1 MPAVTALPAIADE
14 SNPATSPTS
23 LERNSEEDSA
33 LSRAVSSGEPAELLS
48 RRTETTQL
56 FANPDGS
63 FTQDTYTLPQFVR
76 KSGSL
81 VEIDTTLKANSD
93 GSYSPKA
100 TEVGVQ
106 FSGGGNGPLATV
118 MRDGRSMSWSW
129 PKPLPK
135 PTVDGDSVTYANVL
149 EDVDLKLKAGSAGF
163 GQLLVVKSAL
173 GAANPALAEIKLPLT
188 TDGLTVNADAHGNIR
203 AVNPAGQEVFTAPTP
218 MMWDSTQPV
227 AARSSEPTAPPQ
239 AHELEAPYGAQ
250 QAAMDVEIADGS
262 LSLTPDTDVLKG
274 ADTTYP
280 VYIDPSVSG
289 SREAWT
295 IAYSTS
301 PNTAYYNGNGW
312 DEGDGNKTTSSARV
326 GNPGDGTS
334 RSFFRMDSDNLW
346 STKKVIS
353 SSTFRIK
360 NSYSYSCTKREVQA
374 WLTSTITS
382 SNTWNN
388 QPSWSRKLDTV
399 SDAKGWSSAC
409 PAGNLAFDVTDA
421 AKDAASG
428 HWHNITVGLRATTEG
443 DAYAYKRF
451 TASSAV
457 LSTTYNT
464 TPNPPSGLDTIPS
477 TKNSAGCGDTAPYGL
492 IGNTDIYL
500 TAKVS
505 DPDGGTVKAQFNL
518 WPTGHHPNDDPN
530 GVLVVSKWVSVTS
543 GTVAKLKVTKAELTP
558 YLSMGNGNFSWKA
571 QAEDGTLQSDWVPGT
586 GKPGCRFVFD
596 PTRPSTPPT
605 ATSSQ
610 FPDGSDGWPA
620 TTGKARTEGTFTI
633 SSGGVTDVT
642 KYEYWTDWDG
652 TVRSATPS
660 AQGGSVAIK
669 LTPLA
674 AGNHTLYARSIDKA
688 GNISDR
694 AVYIFYADSPGITDK
709 PGDLNGDGNTDI
721 YGVRTDGTLW
731 LYPGQG
737 DGRHAPYTVA
747 SATKFNG
754 ASISHRGDWT
764 NDGYEDLIAAV
775 PDANNQKKLYL
786 YPNNGLGYACTT
798 LGESADGASKSCS
811 YDRQEITTYS
821 TENNHWTDASQILA
835 IGDVDGPLD
844 TDGDGAPD
852 TPGHTDLLVKE
863 GNFLWLYYGA
873 DTLSLDEYADPI
885 LIGNGSWG
893 DYDMTAPGD
902 VNADNRVD
910 MIARNRTDGRLR
922 LYAGTGPAGEGLGSS
937 TATISATGW
946 DSTTH
951 PLITSS
957 GDANGDGKPDLF
969 ATSHDTG
976 KEFYFYPAVTP
987 TGIGTPTA
995 VGTSGWL
1002 NFQQLS

>member
-1 MPAVTALPAIADE
+1 M
-14 SNPATSPTS
+14 
-23 LERNSEEDSA
+23 
-33 LSRAVSSGEPAELLS
+33 S
-48 RRTETTQL
+48 RRTETTQV

-81 VEIDTTLKANSD
+81 VQIDTTLKANAD

-100 TEVGVQ
+100 AEVGVQ
-106 FSGGGNGPLATV
+106 FSGGGDGPLATIV
-118 MRDGRSMSWSW
+118 RDGRSMSWSW

-163 GQLLVVKSAL
+163 GQLLVVKSAK
-173 GAANPALAEIKLPLT
+173 GAADPALSEIKLPLS
-188 TDGLTVNADAHGNIR
+188 TDGLTLNADEHGNLR
-203 AVNPAGQEVFTAPTP
+203 AVNPAGQEIFTAPTP
-218 MMWDSTQPV
+218 MMWDSTQPP
-227 AARSSEPTAPPQ
+227 ATRSAEPAPPPQ
-239 AHELEAPYGAQ
+239 VHELEAPYGAQ
-250 QAAMDVEIADGS
+250 QAALDVDIAGGA
-262 LSLTPDTDVLKG
+262 LSLTPDPDVLKG

-295 IAYSTS
+295 IAYSS
-301 PNTAYYNGNGW
+301 APSTAFYNGNGW
-312 DEGDGNKTTSSARV
+312 DEGDGNTVTSSARV

-346 STKKVIS
+346 NTNKVIS

-374 WLTSTITS
+374 WLTGTITS
-382 SNTWNN
+382 SNTWSN

-409 PAGNLAFDVTDA
+409 PAGNLAFDVTSA

-428 HWHNITVGLRATTEG
+428 HWHNITIGLRATTES

-464 TPNPPSGLDTIPS
+464 VPNPPSGLDTIPS
-477 TKNSAGCGDTAPYGL
+477 TKNSAGCGDTAPYGM

-518 WPTGHHPNDDPN
+518 WATGHHPNDDPK
-530 GVLVVSKWVSVTS
+530 GVMIVNKFVSVTS

-558 YLSMGNGNFSWKA
+558 YLSTANGNFSWKA
-571 QAEDGTLQSDWVPGT
+571 QAEDGTLSSDWTPTQGA
-586 GKPGCRFVFD
+586 PGCRFVFD
-596 PTRPSTPPT
+596 PTRPSTPP
-605 ATSSQ
+605 AVTSSE

-642 KYEYWTDWDG
+642 KYEYWTDWDA
-652 TVRSATPS
+652 TVRSATP
-660 AQGGSVAIK
+660 ATQGGSVAVK

-688 GNISDR
+688 SNVSDR

-709 PGDLNGDGNTDI
+709 PGDLNGDGNTDM
-721 YGVRTDGTLW
+721 YGVRTDGALW
-731 LYPGQG
+731 FYPGQG
-737 DGRHAPYTVA
+737 NGQLAPYTVA
-747 SATKFNG
+747 SSTNFNG
-754 ASISHRGDWT
+754 ASITHRGDWT
-764 NDGYEDLIAAV
+764 NDGYEDLVAAV
-775 PDANNQKKLYL
+775 PQADNQKNLYV
-786 YPNNGLGYACTT
+786 YPNNGLGYSCTT
-798 LGESADGASKSCS
+798 RGEAADGDSQSCV
-811 YDRQEITTYS
+811 YDRQELTVYNP
-821 TENNHWTDASQILA
+821 ENNHWSDAAQVLA

-844 TDGDGAPD
+844 TDADGTPD
-852 TPGHTDLLVKE
+852 VPGHTDLLVKQ
-863 GNFLWLYYGA
+863 GNYLWLYYGS
-873 DTLSLDEYADPI
+873 DTFALDEYADPI

-902 VNADNRVD
+902 VNADGRVD

-937 TATISATGW
+937 TITINATGW
-946 DSTTH
+946 DSITH
-951 PLITSS
+951 PLITSD
-957 GDANGDGKPDLF
+957 GDANGDNKPDLF

-976 KEFYFYPAVTP
+976 KELYFYPSVTP